1 MLGRR
6 RYRNFLQKSSLKKRK
21 GVFGKLKAAAQFAK
35 DLSGKLKNMK
45 GVIGKFQK
53 IVPPLLEGYKKFNK
67 SKTCE
72 SGKIRSLVEKTWG
85 NTKKASEQWS

>member
-1 MLGRR
+1 VEKLGNNLKFVCKYKDKVLGMLGRR

-53 IVPPLLEGYKKFNK
+53 NSTTSP
-67 SKTCE
+67 
-72 SGKIRSLVEKTWG
+72 
-85 NTKKASEQWS
+85 